1 VNQRNLFL
9 ATHRFKQWLKRLRIR
24 ESQSVPVAKM
34 PNRRVEGCLH
44 AGMSCSL
51 VLMISAGPSAG
62 SLTMA
67 TSLIEQ
73 IQLSTLDLNSDPYQ
87 AIVTFDFGNIGPK
100 AGRSTHHGNRI
111 ELLTGKPRSR

>member
-1 VNQRNLFL
+1 
-9 ATHRFKQWLKRLRIR
+9 
-24 ESQSVPVAKM
+24 
-34 PNRRVEGCLH
+34 
-44 AGMSCSL
+44 
-51 VLMISAGPSAG
+51 MISAGPSAS

-100 AGRSTHHGNRI
+100 AGRSTHNGNRI